1 MTNQPDRDRRL
12 VLGAVATGGSAETPV
27 LAHSQKVQTMA
38 KPLVDPT
45 SAYPKPPL
53 PKQQQPWPGLTNKM
67 DPRPDHGE
75 ASYKGSGRLA
85 GRKALLTG
93 GDSGICRA
101 AAITYARE
109 GADMAINYPAAE
121 EPDAR
126 RWPADTRR
134 RPQGGAAPRRHQG
147 RGLLPE
153 ARGRPGRPTV
163 LLASPESSYSTGQ
176 VFAAVGGRGGP

>member
-1 MTNQPDRDRRL
+1 
-12 VLGAVATGGSAETPV
+12 
-27 LAHSQKVQTMA
+27 MA

-45 SAYPKPPL
+45 SAYPKPPF
-53 PKQQQPWPGLTNKM
+53 PKQQQPWPGLTSKM

-93 GDSGICRA
+93 GDSGIGRA
-101 AAITYARE
+101 AAIAYARE
-109 GADMAINYPAAE
+109 GADVAINYPAGRG
-121 EPDAR
+121 AR
-126 RWPADTRR
+126 RQEVAKLIRD
-134 RPQGGAAPRRHQG
+134 AG
-147 RGLLPE
+147 RKAVLIPGDIKDE
-153 ARGRPGRPTV
+153 AFCHEAGGRPGRPTV